1 MDQGTILLIIWLS
14 AAIILAAIVSILIGY
29 KFRLDYLKSK
39 DDDDKLE
46 NSEEDVNTIIAHVID
61 KELDRR
67 LAELGLIRPASHNRN
82 EPDPQVLYEG
92 SEDSRDKF
100 KKLLRDIGT
109 RGYYDEEEPD
119 WR

>member
-14 AAIILAAIVSILIGY
+14 AAIILAAIVALLIGY

-39 DDDDKLE
+39 DDDKLE
-46 NSEEDVNTIIAHVID
+46 NSEEDVNKIIAHVID

-67 LAELGLIRPASHNRN
+67 LMELGLLRQPN
-82 EPDPQVLYEG
+82 DPKVLYEG
-92 SEDSRDKF
+92 TEHSRDKF
-100 KKLLRDIGT
+100 KQLLRDIESEN
-109 RGYYDEEEPD
+109 YYDEGE

>member
-1 MDQGTILLIIWLS
+1 MDQNTILLIIWLS

-29 KFRLDYLKSK
+29 KFKLDYLKYK
-39 DDDDKLE
+39 DNEDKLE

-67 LAELGLIRPASHNRN
+67 LAELGLIHN
-82 EPDPQVLYEG
+82 PDDSEVLYEWSDNS
-92 SEDSRDKF
+92 SEKF
-100 KKLLRDIGT
+100 KQLLKDIGT
-109 RGYYDEEEPD
+109 SSYYDEEHD

>member
-14 AAIILAAIVSILIGY
+14 AAIILAAIIAILIGY

-39 DDDDKLE
+39 DNDDKLE

-67 LAELGLIRPASHNRN
+67 LAELGLIHPTRTSH

-92 SEDSRDKF
+92 SEHSRDKF
-100 KKLLRDIGT
+100 KKLLRDIST
-109 RGYYDEEEPD
+109 DDYYGDESPE

>member
-1 MDQGTILLIIWLS
+1 MDQDTILLIIWLS
-14 AAIILAAIVSILIGY
+14 AAIILVAIVSILIGY

-67 LAELGLIRPASHNRN
+67 LAELGLIRRVN
-82 EPDPQVLYEG
+82 DPEVLYEG
-92 SEDSRDKF
+92 SENSRKKF
-100 KKLLRDIGT
+100 KQLLRDISSEDC
-109 RGYYDEEEPD
+109 YEDDSD

>member
-14 AAIILAAIVSILIGY
+14 AAIILVAIVAILIGY

-39 DDDDKLE
+39 DEDKLE
-46 NSEEDVNTIIAHVID
+46 NSDEDVNTIIAHVID

-67 LAELGLIRPASHNRN
+67 LAELGLIRPVSHGRD

-109 RGYYDEEEPD
+109 SGYYEDDEPD

>member
-14 AAIILAAIVSILIGY
+14 AAIILSAIVSILVGY
-29 KFRLDYLKSK
+29 KFRLDYLKFK
-39 DDDDKLE
+39 DSDDKLE

-67 LAELGLIRPASHNRN
+67 LAELGLIRN
-82 EPDPQVLYEG
+82 PDDPEVLYEG
-92 SEDSRDKF
+92 SEHSRDKF
-100 KKLLRDIGT
+100 KQLLKDIRTDDYCDG
-109 RGYYDEEEPD
+109 DCD